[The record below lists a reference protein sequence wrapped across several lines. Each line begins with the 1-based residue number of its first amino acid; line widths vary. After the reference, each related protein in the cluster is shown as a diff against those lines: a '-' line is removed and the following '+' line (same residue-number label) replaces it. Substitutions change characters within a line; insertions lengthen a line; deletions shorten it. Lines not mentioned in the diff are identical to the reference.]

1 MATPESTPPSQA
13 SSRRP
18 ALIFVGALA
27 AIAIVVVVVILIT
40 GGSDDGSSDASVAD
54 INTCQKVDAPPPKD
68 VQLPAPTATSP
79 TATGA
84 TFNTSCGSFTIEFDP
99 NSPKTAASMEYLVDK
114 GFYDGLA
121 FHRVVPGFV
130 VQGGDPAGDGSG
142 GPGYSVTEAPPKDTK
157 YTKGVVAM
165 AKTGTEA
172 PGTSGSQFFVVSGA
186 DAGLPPDYAVAGKVT
201 EGMDTIDR
209 IDALGQGDG
218 PPSMPVVIDSAT
230 LVQ

>member
-1 MATPESTPPSQA
+1 MATPESTPPSQPQ
-13 SSRRP
+13 SRRP

-27 AIAIVVVVVILIT
+27 AIAIIVVAVVLIT
-40 GGSDDGSSDASVAD
+40 GGSDDSGDASVAD
-54 INTCQKVDAPPPKD
+54 VNSCQKVDAPAPKD
-68 VQLPAPTATSP
+68 VQLPAPDATSP

-99 NSPKTAASMEYLVDK
+99 DSPKTAASMEYLVDK
-114 GFYDGLA
+114 GFYDGLD

-130 VQGGDPAGDGSG
+130 VQGGDPSGDGSG

-172 PGTSGSQFFVVSGA
+172 AGTSGSQFFVVSGA
-186 DAGLPPDYAVAGKVT
+186 DAGLPPDYAVVGKVT